1 MRVLVASTYA
11 PFAAGGARTIRS
23 DLAAALR
30 RSGHEVDT
38 IEVPMTGHWDAAL
51 EQTLAF
57 RLLNVAHDSDLL
69 IAIRPPSHVLRHPRK
84 RVWLIDDDPSA
95 ERDPW
100 GIQAQVFPATPAGA
114 GVREAIRRADARYL
128 REAERIFV
136 SSDALAE
143 RLREL
148 DGIEADVLA
157 PPLAQPTSAEN
168 PKTTWESVVEELM
181 R

>member
-1 MRVLVASTYA
+1 MRVLVASTHV

-38 IEVPMTGHWDAAL
+38 IEVPTTARWDAAL

-57 RLLNVAHDSDLL
+57 RLLDVAHDSDLL
-69 IAIRPPSHVLRHPRK
+69 IALRPPSHVLRHPRK
-84 RVWLIDDDPSA
+84 RVWLIDDDPSG
-95 ERDPW
+95 EREPW
-100 GIQAQVFPATPAGA
+100 GIQAYEFPASPAGA
-114 GVREAIRRADARYL
+114 GVREAIRRADALYL

-136 SSDALAE
+136 SSDALTEA
-143 RLREL
+143 LREL
-148 DGIEADVLA
+148 DGIKAEVLA
-157 PPLAQPTSAEN
+157 PPLAQRTSAEN
-168 PKTTWESVVEELM
+168 PKTTWETVVEELM